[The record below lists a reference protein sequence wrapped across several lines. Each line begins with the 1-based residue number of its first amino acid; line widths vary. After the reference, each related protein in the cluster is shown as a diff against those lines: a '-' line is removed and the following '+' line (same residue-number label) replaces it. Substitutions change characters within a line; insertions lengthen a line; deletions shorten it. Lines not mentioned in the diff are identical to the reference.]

1 MPSPDKKEIEGAL
14 GAGLVLHGYI
24 FAAYEL
30 VRMAG
35 KEFDQLTS
43 AELFP
48 VRFHGELVWASVDNH
63 AIHIFFSLR
72 GPGNLFLLPLRPP
85 AFPNAAFGVPRPIP
99 ADPEWEICC
108 YLRLGGP

>member
-1 MPSPDKKEIEGAL
+1 MCRDTVAHMFLPDKKEIDGAL

-30 VRMAG
+30 IRMAG

-63 AIHIFFSLR
+63 AIHIFFLLKGAGQSL
-72 GPGNLFLLPLRPP
+72 FVTAP
-85 AFPNAAFGVPRPIP
+85 APRVP
-99 ADPEWEICC
+99 
-108 YLRLGGP
+108 